1 MIYIDFET
9 KSPVDIRACG
19 AWVYS
24 EHPETDVHCM
34 AYAIDDGPVEIW
46 YPSEYMTA
54 TEVNM
59 RNDIFL
65 KIRLGVP
72 VEAHNALF
80 ERAIWE
86 NIMVP
91 RYGWPVIKP
100 EQWRCSAAKA
110 AARSL
115 PRALAQVG
123 SVLGLKQQKDALG
136 SRVMMKLCRPRL
148 DGSYWTPEKTPEDF
162 KVLYAYCKQDVEV
175 ERELNKEVRDLHPD
189 ELKVWQLDQTINTRG
204 IMLDIEAVEA
214 CIKMVNT
221 YEKKLLKEV
230 NAITKGK
237 LENVSQRNKALEW
250 LRVQGLVLDDLT
262 KKTVSKTLESGD
274 GLPPEV
280 LRILEIRQEL
290 GRTSTAKLSAMQ
302 KARCRDG
309 RIRDTLMYH
318 GAGTGRWSGKLVQL
332 HNMPRGTVQDIDRCI
347 AFIKD
352 GDPQL
357 VEIFYGD
364 VMAAISSCLRGML
377 VAAPGKELV
386 VADYAA
392 IEARVLFWL
401 AGEVRGMQ
409 MFRDGVDLYLDMA
422 KTIFGRED
430 VGKAERPLGKQAVLG
445 CGYQMGKDKF
455 KMTCE
460 NYGMDVS
467 IELAERAV
475 TAYRE
480 KYHTVQRLWWD
491 QESAAIKAAKS
502 GQPITCGKVTWF
514 MHGKVL
520 YCKLP
525 SKRCLAYNFPSVKIV
540 ETPWG
545 QEKEQLSYFS
555 VNSVSKKWEQEPTY
569 GGKIVENITQAVARD
584 IMASAMLRVEAA
596 GYPVVLTVHDELVAE
611 VPEGFGSVTEFEN
624 LMAENPKWAEGCP
637 IKAEG
642 WRGKR
647 YKK

>member
-34 AYAIDDGPVEIW
+34 AYAIDDGPVQIW
-46 YPSEYMTA
+46 NPWLSLPNSLRDLIAQGEP
-54 TEVNM
+54 
-59 RNDIFL
+59 I
-65 KIRLGVP
+65 
-72 VEAHNALF
+72 EAHNALF
-80 ERAIWE
+80 ERAIWQ

-91 RYGWPVIKP
+91 RYGWPEIKP

-110 AARSL
+110 AARAL
-115 PRALAQVG
+115 PRSLENAGA
-123 SVLGLKQQKDALG
+123 VLHLKTQKNMLG
-136 SRVMMKLCRPRL
+136 KKVMMKLCRPRL
-148 DGSYWTPEKTPEDF
+148 DKTYWTQEKAPEDF
-162 KVLYAYCKQDVEV
+162 AVLYEYCKQDVVV
-175 ERELNKEVRDLHPD
+175 ERELNKQVRDLHPD
-189 ELKVWQLDQTINTRG
+189 ELKVWQLDQKINTRG
-204 IMLDIEAVEA
+204 IMLDREAVDA
-214 CIKMVNT
+214 CIKMINEYERYLLKQVNT
-221 YEKKLLKEV
+221 
-230 NAITKGK
+230 ITKGK
-237 LENVSQRNKALEW
+237 LENVSQRNKALAW
-250 LRVQGLVLDDLT
+250 LKEQGTILDDFT
-262 KKTVSKTLESGD
+262 KKTISLTLENGA

-290 GRTSTAKLSAMQ
+290 GRTSTAKLAAMRNAQ
-302 KARCRDG
+302 CHDG

-318 GAGTGRWSGKLVQL
+318 GALTGRWSGKLVQL
-332 HNMPRGTVQDIDRCI
+332 HNMPRGTISDTDTAIEI
-347 AFIKD
+347 IKK
-352 GDPQL
+352 GDYEI
-357 VEIFYGD
+357 VEMLYGD
-364 VMAAISSCLRGML
+364 VMATISSCLRGML
-377 VAAPGKELV
+377 VASPGKELI
-386 VADYAA
+386 VADYSA

-401 AGEVRGMQ
+401 ANEVRGMQ

-422 KTIFGRED
+422 KTIYSRED

-467 IELAERAV
+467 LELAERAV
-475 TAYRE
+475 QAYRE
-480 KYHTVQRLWWD
+480 KYSSVQHLWWD
-491 QESAAIKAAKS
+491 QERAAIKAAKS
-502 GQPITCGKVTWF
+502 GQPINCGRVTWF
-514 MHGKVL
+514 MHEKTL

-525 SKRCLAYNFPSVKIV
+525 SKRCLSYNFPSVKVI

-545 QEKEQLSYFS
+545 AEKEQLSYFS

-569 GGKIVENITQAVARD
+569 GGKLVENITQAVARD
-584 IMASAMLRVEAA
+584 LMASAMLRVEAA
-596 GYPVVLTVHDELVAE
+596 GYPVILTVHDELVSE
-611 VPEGFGSVTEFEN
+611 IPEKFGSVKEFET
-624 LMAENPKWAEGCP
+624 LMAEAPEWGAGCP

>member
-1 MIYIDFET
+1 MEARVIYIDFET
-9 KSPVDIRACG
+9 RSPVDIRGCG

-34 AYAIDDGPVEIW
+34 AYAIDDGPVGLW
-46 YPSEYMTA
+46 YPGCPPPMG
-54 TEVNM
+54 
-59 RNDIFL
+59 IFDL
-65 KIRLGVP
+65 ILEGEP

-86 NIMVP
+86 NVMVP
-91 RYGWPVIKP
+91 KHNWIKVRP

-110 AARSL
+110 AARAL
-115 PRALAQVG
+115 PRALGQVS
-123 SVLGLKQQKDALG
+123 SVLGLKAQKDTLG
-136 SRVMMKLCRPRL
+136 QRVMMKLCRPRL
-148 DGSYWTPEKTPEDF
+148 DGSYWTPAKSPEDF

-175 ERELNKEVRDLHPD
+175 ERELNKQVRDLHPD
-189 ELKVWQLDQTINTRG
+189 ELKVWQLDQKINTRG

-214 CIKMVNT
+214 AISMINT

-230 NAITKGK
+230 NQITKGK
-237 LENVSQRNKALEW
+237 LENVSQRNKALQW
-250 LRVQGLVLDDLT
+250 LSVQGLTLDDFK
-262 KKTVSKTLESGD
+262 KKTVSEALENGD

-280 LRILEIRQEL
+280 LRVLEIRQEL
-290 GRTSTAKLSAMQ
+290 GRTSTAKLAAMQ
-302 KARCRDG
+302 KARCTDG

-347 AFIKD
+347 EFIKD

-357 VEIFYGD
+357 VEMFYGE
-364 VMAAISSCLRGML
+364 VMSAISSCLRGML

-401 AGEVRGMQ
+401 AGETKGMQ
-409 MFRDGVDLYLDMA
+409 MFRDGVDLYIDMA
-422 KTIFGRED
+422 KTIYGRD
-430 VGKAERPLGKQAVLG
+430 NVGKPERQLGKQAVLG

-455 KMTCE
+455 LATCDS
-460 NYGMDVS
+460 YGIQ
-467 IELAERAV
+467 IEPEMAERAV

-480 KYHTVQRLWWD
+480 KYHTVQKLWWD
-491 QESAAIKAAKS
+491 QEAAAVKAAKT
-502 GQPITCGKVTWF
+502 GQPINCGKVTWF
-514 MHGKVL
+514 MHEKTL

-545 QEKEQLSYFS
+545 TEKEQLSYFS

-584 IMASAMLRVEAA
+584 LMASAMLRVEAA

-611 VPEGFGSVTEFEN
+611 VPVGFGTVKEFET
-624 LMAENPKWAEGCP
+624 LMAENPEWAKGCP

>member
-9 KSPVDIRACG
+9 KSPVDIRASG

-34 AYAIDDGPVEIW
+34 AYAVDDEPVRIW
-46 YPSEYMTA
+46 TPWDDSYDNE
-54 TEVNM
+54 EK
-59 RNDIFL
+59 D
-65 KIRLGVP
+65 RLFDLIKYGEL

-80 ERAIWE
+80 ERAIWQ

-91 RYGWPVIKP
+91 RYDWPEIKP

-110 AARSL
+110 AARAL
-115 PRALAQVG
+115 PRSLENVG
-123 SVLGLKQQKDALG
+123 AVLHLKTQKNMLG
-136 SRVMMKLCRPRL
+136 KRVMMKLCRPRL
-148 DGSYWTPEKTPEDF
+148 DGTYWTPEIAPEDF
-162 KVLYAYCKQDVEV
+162 AVLYDYCKQDVEV

-189 ELKVWQLDQTINTRG
+189 ELKVWQLDQTINARG

-214 CIKMVNT
+214 CLKMVRD

-230 NAITKGK
+230 NQITKGA
-237 LENVSQRNKALEW
+237 LQNVSQRDKAIQW
-250 LRVQGLVLDDLT
+250 LSGQGLLLDNLT
-262 KKTVSKTLESGD
+262 KKTVSETLENGD

-280 LRILEIRQEL
+280 LRLLEIRQEL
-290 GRTSTAKLSAMQ
+290 GRTSTAKLAAMQ
-302 KARCRDG
+302 QARCKDG

-332 HNMPRGTVQDIDRCI
+332 HNMPRGTVSDTDRAI
-347 AFIKD
+347 ELIKK
-352 GDPQL
+352 GDYEL
-357 VEIFYGD
+357 VEMFYGD
-364 VMAAISSCLRGML
+364 VMATISSCLRGML
-377 VAAPGKELV
+377 IASPGMELI

-401 AGEVRGMQ
+401 ANETRGMQ

-422 KTIFGRED
+422 KTIYSREN
-430 VGKAERPLGKQAVLG
+430 VGKAERPLGKQAILG
-445 CGYQMGKDKF
+445 CGYGMGRDKF
-455 KMTCE
+455 QITCE
-460 NYGMDVS
+460 NYG
-467 IELAERAV
+467 IKIPPAIAERAV

-480 KYHTVQRLWWD
+480 KYATVQCLWWD
-491 QESAAIKAAKS
+491 QERAAIKAAKS
-502 GQPITCGKVTWF
+502 GQPVNCGKVTWF
-514 MHGKVL
+514 MHEKTL

-525 SKRCLAYNFPSVKIV
+525 SKRCLSYNFPSVKVV

-545 QEKEQLSYFS
+545 AEKEQLSYFS

-569 GGKIVENITQAVARD
+569 GGKLVENITQAVARD
-584 IMASAMLRVEAA
+584 LMASAMLRVEAA

-611 VPEGFGSVTEFEN
+611 VPEGFGSVEEFEN
-624 LMAENPKWAEGCP
+624 LMAEAPEWGADCP

-647 YKK
+647 YRK